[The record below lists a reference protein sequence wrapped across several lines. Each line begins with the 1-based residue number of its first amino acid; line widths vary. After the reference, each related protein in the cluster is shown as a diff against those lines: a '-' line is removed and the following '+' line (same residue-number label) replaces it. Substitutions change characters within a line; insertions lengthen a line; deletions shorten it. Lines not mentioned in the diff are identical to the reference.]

1 MASASLRR
9 RIGGHYQKHF
19 NDISRERLFISS
31 VSFFITFLIVR
42 GITYSIRAGVG
53 PFHDVSAGGKH
64 IHHLVWGI
72 LVLLL
77 VGYLWL
83 LRVGSGMDKTSRA
96 MSRLTALLYGIGAA
110 LTLDEF
116 ALWLNLED
124 VYWERE
130 GRKSVDVV
138 LLFGGLLSVG
148 IWGRGFL
155 HAVLKEFWHLFRRK
169 S

>member
-1 MASASLRR
+1 MPSETLRQ
-9 RIGGHYQKHF
+9 RIGVHYKKHF
-19 NDISRERLFISS
+19 SDLSRERLFISS
-31 VSFFITFLIVR
+31 LSFFITFLIVR

-72 LVLLL
+72 LLLL
-77 VGYLWL
+77 VVGYLWL
-83 LRVGSGMDKTSRA
+83 LRLGSGMDRTSRL
-96 MSRLTALLYGIGAA
+96 MSRLTALMYGVGAA

-148 IWGRGFL
+148 IWGREFF